1 MARGNTLK
9 VVFKENQQNQLM
21 AFPPTLDELIGSNH
35 PVRTVNEVLEK
46 IDITALLQQYKP
58 GGTSIYHPRMLLKVM
73 VYAYMNNIY
82 SSRKIEEALQ
92 VNIHFM
98 WLSGMSKPDHNTINR
113 FRGKRLQETLRPIF
127 THVVSLLCQEGLLS
141 IKDLYTDGTKIE
153 ANANRYT
160 FVWGN
165 SIKTNK
171 EKIKQQLNELWQY
184 AQGVAAAEMDDT
196 DPSGFDKIDAQ
207 KVNDTISKINEALKD
222 KPISRQVKQ
231 KLAYAG
237 KHWPAALDKYEQQEK
252 IIGTTRSSY
261 SKTDTDA
268 TFMRMKEDHMKN
280 GQLKPAYNVQVSTNN
295 QFIASYSIHQNTT
308 DTNTLIPHLQ
318 QLQQDYQQLPQNLTA
333 DAGYGSEENYQ
344 QLEALQINAFVKH
357 NQFGREQ
364 SEQLQSKKPFSAD
377 KLYYNP
383 KQDCYYCPMGQ
394 PMNNAGSYTRST
406 STGYRQTITCYQ
418 AKNCA
423 GCPLKGTCHKG
434 KGNRV
439 IEVNH
444 HLNQLKDKANERLK
458 SEEGIRKRKQRCCDT
473 EPVFA
478 NIKHN
483 HHFKRF
489 MLRGIKKVS
498 VETGLLALAHN
509 LRKKAA

>member
-46 IDITALLQQYKP
+46 IDITGLLQQYKP

-196 DPSGFDKIDAQ
+196 DPSGFDQIDAQ

-357 NQFGREQ
+357 NQFDREQ

-394 PMNNAGSYTRST
+394 PMNNTGSYTRST